1 MSKLNMNLMIL
12 KHYLKKDRCLHKS
25 ISKLELDL
33 VGDFIENIS
42 REANNDTIKDSYYSY
57 HSVVRN
63 LDVLKKPYD
72 IKLSEYVSEVYRE
85 WKTNKTI
92 L

>member
-1 MSKLNMNLMIL
+1 MIL
-12 KHYLKKDRCLHKS
+12 KHYLKKDMCLHKS

-33 VGDFIENIS
+33 VEDFIENIN
-42 REANNDTIKDSYYSY
+42 RKANNDTIKDSYYNY
-57 HSVVRN
+57 YSVVRN

-72 IKLSEYVSEVYRE
+72 IKLSKYVSEVYLE
-85 WKTNKTI
+85 WKTNKHI